1 MAAGRAW
8 AKGTLS
14 EEPHI
19 ERQEDDAFSDA
30 KRFGIDET
38 IIVTM
43 LDQQNHNRDI
53 SDQAFNGVW
62 PDNVKAVTAFV
73 AGCSQWRT
81 VSTPGGVLFV
91 GLDYA
96 SARVAWKAFRIKIK
110 KDLFTRLQVIEFA
123 AAKAMNGGRS

>member
-1 MAAGRAW
+1 
-8 AKGTLS
+8 
-14 EEPHI
+14 
-19 ERQEDDAFSDA
+19 
-30 KRFGIDET
+30 
-38 IIVTM
+38 M
-43 LDQQNHNRDI
+43 LDHQNHEPLDGT
-53 SDQAFNGVW
+53 FNGVW

-96 SARVAWKAFRIKIK
+96 SARVAWKAMNIKIK
-110 KDLFTRLQVIEFA
+110 KDLFTRLQVIEFS